1 MGKNFTKKLLPLALT
16 AAMIVP
22 SVPAM
27 AAPSDIAGHWAESV
41 ITQWQSKGLIQGYED
56 GTFKPGNTITR
67 AEFVTLMNNAKGFW
81 SEGSI
86 NFSDVKNGSWFYS
99 AVARAV
105 AAGYVK
111 GYSDGSFKPGNTIT
125 RAEAAVMIAN
135 AARLSA
141 NEAGAYRFNG
151 YRLHSRMGAGQRGR
165 SRCGWLYDGLSRRQL
180 WRQRLHQQS
189 RGGILAQPHA
199 ERHGV
204 PADTA
209 YHTHHRQHKQHQ

>member
-125 RAEAAVMIAN
+125 RAEVTTIVNRMLDRSADEAYVDRHADELEQFTDVPDTHWAYYEVAEATN
-135 AARLSA
+135 A
-141 NEAGAYRFNG
+141 
-151 YRLHSRMGAGQRGR
+151 HD
-165 SRCGWLYDGLSRRQL
+165 YDRTSGSEDWTQL
-180 WRQRLHQQS
+180 W
-189 RGGILAQPHA
+189 
-199 ERHGV
+199 
-204 PADTA
+204 
-209 YHTHHRQHKQHQ
+209 

>member
-1 MGKNFTKKLLPLALT
+1 
-16 AAMIVP
+16 
-22 SVPAM
+22 
-27 AAPSDIAGHWAESV
+27 
-41 ITQWQSKGLIQGYED
+41 
-56 GTFKPGNTITR
+56 
-67 AEFVTLMNNAKGFW
+67 MNNAKGFW

-141 NEAGAYRFNG
+141 NEAGAYRFTDVG
-151 YRLHSRMGAGQRGR
+151 SIPAWAQSL
-165 SRCGWLYDGLSRRQL
+165 RRA
-180 WRQRLHQQS
+180 
-189 RGGILAQPHA
+189 I
-199 ERHGV
+199 
-204 PADTA
+204 
-209 YHTHHRQHKQHQ
+209 

>member
-1 MGKNFTKKLLPLALT
+1 MGKNFINKLLPLALT

-111 GYSDGSFKPGNTIT
+111 GYSDG
-125 RAEAAVMIAN
+125 
-135 AARLSA
+135 
-141 NEAGAYRFNG
+141 
-151 YRLHSRMGAGQRGR
+151 
-165 SRCGWLYDGLSRRQL
+165 QL
-180 WRQRLHQQS
+180 Q
-189 RGGILAQPHA
+189 AQ
-199 ERHGV
+199 
-204 PADTA
+204 
-209 YHTHHRQHKQHQ
+209 

>member
-1 MGKNFTKKLLPLALT
+1 MGKNFINKLLPLALT

-141 NEAGAYRFNG
+141 NEAGAYRFTDVG
-151 YRLHSRMGAGQRGR
+151 SIPAWAQSL
-165 SRCGWLYDGLSRRQL
+165 RRA
-180 WRQRLHQQS
+180 
-189 RGGILAQPHA
+189 I
-199 ERHGV
+199 
-204 PADTA
+204 
-209 YHTHHRQHKQHQ
+209 

>member
-111 GYSDGSFKPGNTIT
+111 GYSDGSFKPNNTIT

-135 AARLSA
+135 TAKLSA
-141 NEAGAYRFNG
+141 NEAGAYRFTDIGSIPAWARGSVGAVVAAG
-151 YRLHSRMGAGQRGR
+151 YMTG
-165 SRCGWLYDGLSRRQL
+165 YPDGSFDANA
-180 WRQRLHQQS
+180 S
-189 RGGILAQPHA
+189 IS
-199 ERHGV
+199 
-204 PADTA
+204 
-209 YHTHHRQHKQHQ
+209 

>member
-1 MGKNFTKKLLPLALT
+1 MGKNFINKLLPLALT

-111 GYSDGSFKPGNTIT
+111 GYSDGSFKPNNN
-125 RAEAAVMIAN
+125 IA
-135 AARLSA
+135 R
-141 NEAGAYRFNG
+141 
-151 YRLHSRMGAGQRGR
+151 GQMAKI
-165 SRCGWLYDGLSRRQL
+165 LYNLM
-180 WRQRLHQQS
+180 
-189 RGGILAQPHA
+189 
-199 ERHGV
+199 
-204 PADTA
+204 
-209 YHTHHRQHKQHQ
+209 

>member
-67 AEFVTLMNNAKGFW
+67 AE
-81 SEGSI
+81 
-86 NFSDVKNGSWFYS
+86 
-99 AVARAV
+99 
-105 AAGYVK
+105 
-111 GYSDGSFKPGNTIT
+111 
-125 RAEAAVMIAN
+125 AAVMIAN

-141 NEAGAYRFNG
+141 NEAGAYRFTDIGSIPAWARGSVGAVVAAG
-151 YRLHSRMGAGQRGR
+151 YMTGYPDGSFGANASISRAEAVSSLNRM
-165 SRCGWLYDGLSRRQL
+165 LS
-180 WRQRLHQQS
+180 
-189 RGGILAQPHA
+189 G
-199 ERHGV
+199 
-204 PADTA
+204 TA
-209 YHTHHRQHKQHQ
+209 YQPTQPTTPTTDNTNNTNNTTDTTKTSSDDVVIEDKGTTLKNQTVDGNVTIAKSVGNEIGRASCRERV

>member
-1 MGKNFTKKLLPLALT
+1 MGKNFINKLLPLALT

-99 AVARAV
+99 AVREPLRRAMSRATAM
-105 AAGYVK
+105 AA
-111 GYSDGSFKPGNTIT
+111 SSPIT
-125 RAEAAVMIAN
+125 PSPVPR
-135 AARLSA
+135 RL
-141 NEAGAYRFNG
+141 
-151 YRLHSRMGAGQRGR
+151 
-165 SRCGWLYDGLSRRQL
+165 
-180 WRQRLHQQS
+180 
-189 RGGILAQPHA
+189 
-199 ERHGV
+199 
-204 PADTA
+204 
-209 YHTHHRQHKQHQ
+209 